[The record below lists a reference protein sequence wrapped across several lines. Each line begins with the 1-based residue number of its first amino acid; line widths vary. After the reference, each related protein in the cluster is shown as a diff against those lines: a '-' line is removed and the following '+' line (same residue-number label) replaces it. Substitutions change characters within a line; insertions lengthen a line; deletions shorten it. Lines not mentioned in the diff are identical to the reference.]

1 MTLSNIGPIKV
12 EEEYEAEIERFHL
25 MIGVSK
31 RQPMKCAV
39 CAYGEHVVVTF
50 TSVFQDTR
58 LQDRFFRLLKELGV
72 SVETESNGV
81 PDSRDDKAMY
91 PAIQYDPKQWK
102 EVVNTFY
109 GILLRGRHTGS
120 GQFRHILRI
129 HVVSHRHRLYHLCGA
144 DITILHHAACE
155 SGIQSCDT
163 DHCGGGASGDDR
175 SCDGIYRLVSQFRHT
190 EYPAVCRPCGGIF

>member
-1 MTLSNIGPIKV
+1 
-12 EEEYEAEIERFHL
+12 

-58 LQDRFFRLLKELGV
+58 LQDRFFGFLRELGV

-91 PAIQYDPKQWK
+91 PRIQYDPKKWK
-102 EVVNTFY
+102 EVVNSFTLFCSRWRPY
-109 GILLRGRHTGS
+109 W
-120 GQFRHILRI
+120 
-129 HVVSHRHRLYHLCGA
+129 VSS
-144 DITILHHAACE
+144 ITPRTQ
-155 SGIQSCDT
+155 G
-163 DHCGGGASGDDR
+163 
-175 SCDGIYRLVSQFRHT
+175 
-190 EYPAVCRPCGGIF
+190 PCGQ